1 MKHTIYEVFKLCS
14 FLKFGQTHKSYEI
27 YFLVIGIHQAKKVA
41 AKRKIAET
49 IRQELNPPN

>member
-27 YFLVIGIHQAKKVA
+27 YFLVIGIHQVKKVA
-41 AKRKIAET
+41 TKRKIAET
-49 IRQELNPPN
+49 TRHELNPPT